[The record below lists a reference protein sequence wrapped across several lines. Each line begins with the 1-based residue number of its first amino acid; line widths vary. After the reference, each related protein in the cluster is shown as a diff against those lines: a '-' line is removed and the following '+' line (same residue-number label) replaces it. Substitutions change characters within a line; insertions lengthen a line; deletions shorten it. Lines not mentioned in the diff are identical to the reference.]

1 MSLGFHG
8 FMKTSKKF
16 VDYLDFL
23 AYYFIGIFYIKHRKK
38 SHTLEKINLSWCV
51 LIVSLKPE
59 KHQNRN
65 GQNRIEADRNGQ
77 KQK

>member
-1 MSLGFHG
+1 MHFGLPYRFLGFMSLGFHG

-38 SHTLEKINLSWCV
+38 SHTLEKMNLS
-51 LIVSLKPE
+51 
-59 KHQNRN
+59 
-65 GQNRIEADRNGQ
+65 
-77 KQK
+77 